1 MTSKTSRSL
10 IAMGLAAL
18 LFVPF
23 AEAQRPKDPKKPR
36 KPRQGQ
42 SQQQQQG
49 KPQETAKPE
58 SVPAPVAQTPPPG
71 LEAVEGR
78 LWRFQTSEA
87 RSTVQKFADQAD
99 KNAYVAMATGRV
111 LEQEKK
117 YGEAEGQLRKA
128 TELAANDPAPFV
140 YLGEVYLRQ
149 RNDGAASDA
158 FRKAADLARAK
169 SGSDSAYYLGI
180 AQQRLKQYDEAIST
194 FQGARAPEPSLIPY
208 QIGVTQAFKQNWQA
222 ALDQLNRAI
231 EMDSGL
237 AYAYFYRGRV
247 QGVMGR
253 KDQQINDLNRFLAL
267 APNAP
272 EADEARALVRSV
284 KR

>member
-10 IAMGLAAL
+10 IVMGLAAL

-23 AEAQRPKDPKKPR
+23 AEAQRPKDSKKPR
-36 KPRQGQ
+36 KPKPG
-42 SQQQQQG
+42 QQQN
-49 KPQETAKPE
+49 KPQEPAKPE
-58 SVPAPVAQTPPPG
+58 SAPAPVAQTPPPG
-71 LEAVEGR
+71 LDAVEGR
-78 LWRFQTSEA
+78 LWRFQTGEA

-99 KNAYVAMATGRV
+99 KNAYVAMAMGRV

-128 TELAANDPAPFV
+128 TELAASDPAPFV
-140 YLGEVYLRQ
+140 YLGETYLRQ
-149 RNDGAASDA
+149 RKDGDASNA
-158 FRKAADLARAK
+158 FRKAADLARSK
-169 SGSDSAYYLGI
+169 SGSDSAYYLGV

-194 FQGARAPEPSLIPY
+194 FQSARAPEPALIPY
-208 QIGVTQAFKQNWQA
+208 QIGVTQAFKENWPA
-222 ALDQLNRAI
+222 AAEQLNKAI

-237 AYAYFYRGRV
+237 AYAYYYRALA
-247 QGVMGR
+247 QEKLGR
-253 KDQQINDLNRFLAL
+253 KDLLVNDMERFLAI

-272 EADEARALVRSV
+272 EAEQARSILRAV

>member
-1 MTSKTSRSL
+1 MTAKTTRSL
-10 IAMGLAAL
+10 IATGLAAL

-23 AEAQRPKDPKKPR
+23 VEAQQRKKPR
-36 KPRQGQ
+36 KPRAGQ
-42 SQQQQQG
+42 NQQQQQQ
-49 KPQETAKPE
+49 QETAKPE
-58 SVPAPVAQTPPPG
+58 SAPAPVAQQSPPPG

-87 RSTVQKFADQAD
+87 RSTVQKFSDQAD
-99 KNAYVAMATGRV
+99 KNAYVAMAMGRV

-140 YLGEVYLRQ
+140 YLGETYLRQ
-149 RNDGAASDA
+149 RKDGEASNA
-158 FRKAADLARAK
+158 FRKAVDLARSK
-169 SGSDSAYYLGI
+169 SGSDSAYYLGL

-194 FQGARAPEPSLIPY
+194 LQGARAPEPALIPY
-208 QIGVTQAFKQNWQA
+208 QIGVTQAFKENWSA
-222 ALDQLNRAI
+222 AAEQLNRAI

-237 AYAYFYRGRV
+237 AYAYYYRALA
-247 QGVMGR
+247 QEKLGR
-253 KDQQINDLNRFLAL
+253 KDLLVNDMERFLAI

-272 EADEARALVRSV
+272 EADRAKAILRAV

>member
-1 MTSKTSRSL
+1 MTSKTTRSL
-10 IAMGLAAL
+10 IATGLAAL

-23 AEAQRPKDPKKPR
+23 AEAKPPKKPK
-36 KPRQGQ
+36 KPNQNQQQ
-42 SQQQQQG
+42 SQP
-49 KPQETAKPE
+49 KEPAKPE
-58 SVPAPVAQTPPPG
+58 SAPAQAAQTPPPG

-78 LWRFQTSEA
+78 LWRFQTNEA
-87 RSTVQKFADQAD
+87 RSTVQKFSDQAGS
-99 KNAYVAMATGRV
+99 NAYVAMAMGRV

-117 YGEAEGQLRKA
+117 YGEAEAQLRKA
-128 TELAANDPAPFV
+128 TELAPNDPAPFV

-149 RNDGAASDA
+149 KNDGQMNNA
-158 FRKAADLARAK
+158 FRKAAELAQSK
-169 SGSDSAYYLGI
+169 SGSESAYYLGI

-194 FQGARAPEPSLIPY
+194 FQGARAPEPALIPY

-237 AYAYFYRGRV
+237 AYAYYYRGRV

-253 KDQQINDLNRFLAL
+253 KDQQINDLNRFIAL

>member
-10 IAMGLAAL
+10 IATGLALL

-23 AEAQRPKDPKKPR
+23 AEAQQEKKKKPR
-36 KPRQGQ
+36 KQN
-42 SQQQQQG
+42 QQQQQQNQQQ
-49 KPQETAKPE
+49 PKPE
-58 SVPAPVAQTPPPG
+58 NAPAPVAQTPPPG

-78 LWRFQTSEA
+78 LWRFQTGEA

-99 KNAYVAMATGRV
+99 KNAYVAMAMGRV

-128 TELAANDPAPFV
+128 TELAGNDPAPFV
-140 YLGEVYLRQ
+140 YLGETYLRQ
-149 RNDGAASDA
+149 RKDGEASNA

-169 SGSDSAYYLGI
+169 SGSESAYYLGV

-194 FQGARAPEPSLIPY
+194 LQGARAPEPALIPS
-208 QIGVTQAFKQNWQA
+208 QIGVTQAFKENWSA
-222 ALDQLNRAI
+222 AAEQLGKAI

-237 AYAYFYRGRV
+237 AYAYYYRALA
-247 QGVMGR
+247 QEKLGR
-253 KDQQINDLNRFLAL
+253 KDLLVNDMERFLAI

-272 EADEARALVRSV
+272 EADRAKAILRAV